1 MTDEQIIAIFK
12 ANGVLR
18 IPSRS
23 LNDPDGMGFMVA
35 IGRDILRGRTPT
47 RTLDPHKI
55 QICRVAPID
64 YDNGQP
70 CACPEGTCNLWKGG
84 LKPLQVGTKE

>member
-1 MTDEQIIAIFK
+1 MSDKE
-12 ANGVLR
+12 
-18 IPSRS
+18 P
-23 LNDPDGMGFMVA
+23 P
-35 IGRDILRGRTPT
+35 P
-47 RTLDPHKI
+47 LDPHKV

-84 LKPLQVGTKE
+84 LKPDRNEPQHRSRRPEAG